1 MNVSVRLGGALV
13 EFAPDGQTGNQL
25 ELTLATQTSVQDL
38 LNQLAVPAEQPLMVI
53 LNDAMVA
60 RPDYVQTLLSN
71 GDKLSLMP
79 PIKAG

>member
-1 MNVSVRLGGALV
+1 MSVSVKLGGSLV
-13 EFAPDGQTGNQL
+13 EFAPPEQPGNSHSM
-25 ELTLATQTSVQDL
+25 TLVTQTSVQNVLD
-38 LNQLAVPAEQPLMVI
+38 QLAVPAEQPLMVI

-60 RPDYVQTLLSN
+60 RPDYNKTLLAD